1 MSDSIKQLEE
11 IGAEVTSMTLD
22 DQNGIILIGF
32 KINGAHLRAQ
42 ADIDNAG
49 LYAIQ
54 IASLADLQKL
64 INGE

>member
-11 IGAEVTSMTLD
+11 IGAEITSMTLHEHD
-22 DQNGIILIGF
+22 GIISIQF
-32 KINGAHLRAQ
+32 KINGANLKAQ
-42 ADIDNAG
+42 ADIDSAG

-64 INGE
+64 ING

>member
-11 IGAEVTSMTLD
+11 IGAEITSMTLD
-22 DQNGIILIGF
+22 EHDGIVSIQF
-32 KINGAHLRAQ
+32 KINGACLKAQ
-42 ADIDNAG
+42 ADIDTKG

>member
-11 IGAEVTSMTLD
+11 IGAEITSMTLD
-22 DQNGIILIGF
+22 EHDGIVSIQF
-32 KINGAHLRAQ
+32 KINGACLKAQ

>member
-22 DQNGIILIGF
+22 DHLGIISIQF
-32 KINGAHLRAQ
+32 KINGANLKAY

-54 IASLADLQKL
+54 IASLADLKKL